1 MPLLLV
7 PCSSLP
13 LSFLPVQIGVEIP
26 AEVPGG
32 IVETELLV
40 NLGQLVQV
48 LLLQP
53 EIARQVALDALRR
66 LALGQHAV
74 SVCDAPGQRDLRAVL
89 VVFLADFHNGWFVD

>member
-1 MPLLLV
+1 MLL
-7 PCSSLP
+7 PASHPISLP
-13 LSFLPVQIGVEIP
+13 LSLLPVQIGEEIP
-26 AEVPGG
+26 AEVPGW

-40 NLGQLVQV
+40 NLGQLVQI

-89 VVFLADFHNGWFVD
+89 VVFLADFDDGRVVD